1 MSSSPQAAPKRAPLN
16 PLKVLLPYL
25 WPAKKSYLKFL
36 FALSCFLL
44 IGARLANLYPPLLFK
59 EIVDNLSIKTQGEA
73 LVATSI
79 FMILGYTFTR
89 FLSQLTSGLKDATFS
104 PVTQNAMH
112 RIAYEVFC
120 KLHRLSLRFHL
131 DRKMGGTGRALERG
145 IKGIETFMRF
155 TIFMLAPAFV
165 EIGAACALL
174 WHLYG
179 AAMAGIAAI
188 TLSIYIVFTVAY
200 SQWRLKV
207 VRKLAE
213 IDSGAG
219 GHVVESLLQYE
230 SVKYYGNEA
239 AEARRYDT
247 WLSRY
252 EKTAIRT
259 QWTLSLLDV
268 IQGLIIAIGLGAS
281 LVLTAHK
288 MGEHTITVGDF
299 VLVNTLLLQLFV
311 PLWSL
316 GFAYR
321 EVKLALINMDE
332 MFELLGEKEEI
343 EDAPNAVQLPRAAK
357 GLAFEDVCFSYQAER
372 PILKNLSFTVEA
384 GQTVAVVGPSGA
396 GKSTLLKLLLRFYDV
411 CGGRVVVGGHDV
423 REVTQGSLR
432 ACVAVVPQ
440 DTVLFNESIFF
451 NIAYAKEGASREE
464 VEAAAKGANI
474 HERIMSFP
482 QGYDSLVGER
492 GLKLSG
498 GEKQRIAIARALLK
512 KPDIYFFDEAT
523 SSLDSHT
530 EKEIQKNLD
539 MLAATTTTIIVAH
552 RLSTVVNAHKIFV
565 LDAGQIVEEGTHQG
579 LLKSKGLYA
588 SLWKKQQNE
597 KEAGETTTRP

>member
-1 MSSSPQAAPKRAPLN
+1 
-16 PLKVLLPYL
+16 
-25 WPAKKSYLKFL
+25 WPVKKNRLRFL

-44 IGARLANLYPPLLFK
+44 VGARLANLYPPLLFK
-59 EIVDNLSIKTQGEA
+59 EIVDNLSIKSQGEA
-73 LVATSI
+73 LLVTSF

-112 RIAYEVFC
+112 RIALEVFC
-120 KLHRLSLRFHL
+120 KLHRLGLRFHL

-155 TIFMLAPAFV
+155 TIFMLAPSFV
-165 EIGAACALL
+165 EITAACALL

-179 AAMAGIAAI
+179 FTMAAI
-188 TLSIYIVFTVAY
+188 AVVTLSLYITFTVLY

-230 SVKYYGNEA
+230 SVKYFGNEA
-239 AEARRYDT
+239 AEAKRYDT

-252 EKTAIRT
+252 EKTAIHT
-259 QWTLSLLDV
+259 QWTLSVLDIV
-268 IQGLIIAIGLGAS
+268 QGLIIAVGLSAA
-281 LVLTAHK
+281 LILTARQ
-288 MGEHTITVGDF
+288 MSLHTITVGDF

-332 MFELLGEKEEI
+332 MFDLMNETEEI
-343 EDAPNAVQLPRAAK
+343 QDAPDAHDLPRGTR
-357 GLAFEDVCFSYQAER
+357 GLAFEDVCFSYHSER
-372 PILKNLSFTVEA
+372 PILKNLTFTVEP
-384 GQTVAVVGPSGA
+384 GQTVAIVGPSGA

-411 CGGRVVVGGHDV
+411 CGGRVLVGGHDV
-423 REVTQGSLR
+423 RTLTQASLR
-432 ACVAVVPQ
+432 AAVGVVPQ

-451 NIAYAKEGASREE
+451 NIAYAREGATREE
-464 VEAAAKGANI
+464 VEEAARGANI

-482 QGYDSLVGER
+482 QGYDALVGER

-539 MLAATTTTIIVAH
+539 MLASITTTIIVAH
-552 RLSTVVNAHKIFV
+552 RLSTVVGAHKILV
-565 LDAGQIVEEGTHQG
+565 LDAGQIVEEGTHAS
-579 LLKSKGLYA
+579 LLEHKGLYA
-588 SLWKKQQNE
+588 SLWQKQQHE
-597 KEAGETTTRP
+597 KEVEETLA